1 MKRKVIQIAGST
13 QLVSLP
19 RQWARAHNVQKGQE
33 IDVQEDGNRI
43 IVSVDN
49 APSIVKAEFNISGC
63 QTMVSRVV
71 GALYRKGVD
80 ELKIIYDDPELLREV
95 DDALN
100 KDLVGFEMLEQGDNY
115 CIIKYVAGGIE
126 EFDSILR
133 RIFLL
138 LNNMCDETAEAFR
151 TGQYAKLSNLA
162 LLEESNNRFTTI
174 CKRYLNKSRGSIQMA
189 VGPMY
194 HIIEELEKIADQY
207 KYICQHF
214 SILGKNNNV
223 KLDKAVLNT
232 FFTANSMMREYYELF
247 YKFSNEKILALK
259 NARSKIIDE
268 AHVHF
273 CKKLSNADYWLVHH
287 SIVLANILF
296 ELIGSCLVVTLE
308 EKGIFK

>member
-19 RQWARAHNVQKGQE
+19 RQWAKAHNIQKGAE

-43 IVSVDN
+43 IVSADN

-80 ELKIIYDDPELLREV
+80 ELKIVYDDPELLKEV

-174 CKRYLNKSRGSIQMA
+174 CKRYLNKNRGSIQMA

-214 SILGKNNNV
+214 SILGKNSNV

-273 CKKLSNADYWLVHH
+273 GRKLSNADYWLVHH

-296 ELIGSCLVVTLE
+296 ELIGSCLVVTL
-308 EKGIFK
+308 